1 MKTNNFL
8 LVLVP
13 VILLLLA
20 GCQGNPAVPGP
31 EQNLVPARPELS
43 TQPHQFLGYFDLVVD
58 NQAQSVELIPVR
70 AADLHLN
77 VTGIFN
83 GLNSVG
89 VVFHPELSDLPNG
102 LVVVDLIITHPFVVN
117 PELSVFD
124 MKAVLYSAGTLT
136 VDTVKFSDVDEPQLL
151 NADGYTR
158 WWNPTE
164 FTNATP
170 FGYIDWKIPHSPVVQ
185 LTATVNPYK
194 LFADVL
200 GPTDT
205 LGPVANEPMDSDE
218 GRAVLRAGSACTRR
232 MEIDFPMSPAQ
243 VIYGI
248 GIDCCWDVP
257 VPNPPSAVPDDFPIQ
272 ANQPEAYRIVMNP
285 VLNSLYYDTGAAKG
299 GGFLEMEIFAYDWQG
314 QQAGNIPD
322 EIASVTLYSPG
333 MWTGGIAATYNS
345 ESSKFAKYTAD
356 LTGTAI
362 PTHTG
367 PIQIFAKVQ
376 SVGGTYNQ
384 VGQPAPTGPL
394 SSWQAL
400 TLDIPEITCDGDSNN
415 AWNEGLSITPGT
427 PIFDQICDVG
437 DNSDYFFFT
446 IPANHEITGNLRME
460 CSAANI
466 SLGLYDNVMPTP
478 NLIQDVTV
486 TGGTGTIPVDTLG
499 LHPGTYNI
507 WVHNAGT
514 ETAPYKL
521 ELTGEIN
528 EIPPVNLVEGEYTP
542 DFLYCNPRYVM
553 DSGDYAIMM
562 SNSGLWIFNVSNAQ
576 NPAPVSH
583 VPIIPIMVING
594 VALDGTKLYF
604 LTQYNL
610 VYSINYVDLSDFSS
624 PIVYYDV
631 VTLGQNSQSIEAED
645 DILYVGHQDGID
657 VYTTSPSPES
667 PAFLTSI
674 TVTGI
679 PLKMDML
686 LPDHAN
692 THLVFS
698 IDDIVYS
705 YNVDDPQNIFADGSY
720 AFPSVLYDFSI
731 NYDHIYAAVNGASSQ
746 CHVYSIKQT
755 LGALVEDDN
764 LDLSSYIPGIIF
776 ICATAAQYVIAVSWS
791 WTNPDVVFIDRTD
804 PKALTYEGVA
814 SIDNLASDVVDFS
827 SGDYCV
833 FAQNDCG
840 WSIYDISNSSMEF
853 QFKYNAINSPIES
866 ALIPAEDLL
875 LVLNMPN
882 NDIQQLYSVDLS
894 IPGDIVIADMLEFDD
909 NWIYSLAHNGSIVA
923 TSDDPFKI
931 MLVDFSDP
939 YNLTIV
945 NNFTI
950 SGELQSEPMYI
961 NNNTLYTVVW
971 DGGYVLKA
979 WDITNPLSPVEGAS
993 IVTNGNIPFYAAD
1006 GDYLYV
1012 FDDSVNDL
1020 LIYDITT
1027 PSLPLFIGYI
1037 EVAADEIYDMSI
1049 VNHVLY
1055 MAHSTGLVTYSLA
1068 DPEIP
1073 VQIDEDI
1080 VFTSD
1085 YETCLGANSANA
1097 FMHCDDE
1104 IMPVFL
1110 SLSNPSNPEN
1120 VQTFDYQ
1127 YDYSLGIS
1135 VSEDWLC
1142 FMSGYYGPRIYQLY

>member
-1 MKTNNFL
+1 MKTKNYL
-8 LVLVP
+8 LVFVP
-13 VILLLLA
+13 VIWLLLV
-20 GCQGNPAVPGP
+20 GCQGNPTIPRPA
-31 EQNLVPARPELS
+31 QDLVPQRQELS
-43 TQPHQFLGYFDLVVD
+43 TQPHQFLGYFDLVID
-58 NQAQSVELIPVR
+58 KEAQSVELLPARTSDI
-70 AADLHLN
+70 HLN
-77 VTGIFN
+77 LTGIFN
-83 GLNSVG
+83 AFNSVG
-89 VVFHPELSDLPNG
+89 LVFQPGLSDLPNG
-102 LVVVDLIITHPFVVN
+102 LVVVDFVITHPFPNN
-117 PELSVFD
+117 PELSAFD
-124 MKAVLYSAGTLT
+124 MKAILYSAGTLVIGAVT
-136 VDTVKFSDVDEPQLL
+136 LSDVDEPQLL
-151 NADGYTR
+151 NADGYTQ
-158 WWNPTE
+158 WWNPIE

-170 FGYIDWKIPHSPVVQ
+170 FGYIESEIPHSPVGQ

-243 VIYGI
+243 VVYGI

-272 ANQPEAYRIVMNP
+272 ANQPEAYRIHMNP

-299 GGFLEMEIFAYDWQG
+299 GGLLEMEVFAWDWQG
-314 QQAGNIPD
+314 QQAGNIHS
-322 EIASVTLYSPG
+322 EIDSIKLYSPG
-333 MWTGGIAATYNS
+333 MWTGGIAATYDS
-345 ESSKFAKYTAD
+345 DTGVFAKYVVD
-356 LTGTAI
+356 LTGTAV
-362 PTHTG
+362 PTHVG
-367 PIQIFAKVQ
+367 PVKIFARVQ
-376 SVGGTYNQ
+376 SINGSYNQ

-400 TLDIPEITCDGDSNN
+400 TLDIPEITCDGDINN
-415 AWNEGLSITPGT
+415 VWAEAVEIIPGT

-437 DNSDYFFFT
+437 DDNDYFFFT

-466 SLGLYDNVMPTP
+466 NLGLYDGTMPTP
-478 NLIQDVTV
+478 NLIQEVTV
-486 TGGTGTIPVDTLG
+486 TGGIGTIPVETLG
-499 LHPGTYNI
+499 LNPGTYNI

-514 ETAPYKL
+514 EIAPYKL
-521 ELTGEIN
+521 ELTGEII

-553 DSGDYAIMM
+553 DSGDYSIMM
-562 SNSGLWIFNVSNAQ
+562 SNSGLWIFNLSDVL

-624 PIVYYDV
+624 PTVYYDV

-645 DILYVGHQDGID
+645 DILYVGYQDGID

-667 PAFLTSI
+667 PAFLTSF
-674 TVTGI
+674 TVAGF
-679 PLKMDML
+679 PLNMDML
-686 LPDHAN
+686 LPGQAS
-692 THLVFS
+692 THLVFLV
-698 IDDIVYS
+698 DDIIYS

-720 AFPSVLYDFSI
+720 IFPDGLYDFSI
-731 NYDHIYAAVNGASSQ
+731 NYDHIYAAVNGPLDQ

-755 LGALVEDDN
+755 MGALVEDDN

-776 ICATAAQYVIAVSWS
+776 ICATEGQYVIAVSWS

-804 PKALTYEGVA
+804 PKALTYEGAA
-814 SIDNLASDVVDFS
+814 SIDNLASDVVDIS
-827 SGDYCV
+827 SGDNCV

-840 WSIYDISNSSMEF
+840 WSIYDISAPSMDF
-853 QFKYNAINSPIES
+853 QYKYNAINSPTES
-866 ALIPAEDLL
+866 ALIPADDLL

-882 NDIQQLYSVDLS
+882 NDLQQLYSVDLS
-894 IPGDIVIADMLEFDD
+894 VPGNIVIADMLEFDN
-909 NWIYSLAHNGSIVA
+909 NWIYSIAHNGSIVA
-923 TSDDPFKI
+923 TSDDPYKI

-939 YNLTIV
+939 YNLTVV

-961 NNNTLYTVVW
+961 NNNTLYTIVW

-979 WDITNPLSPVEGAS
+979 WDITNPLSPVEGGS
-993 IVTNGNIPFYAAD
+993 LVIGDVIQYYAAD

-1012 FDDSVNDL
+1012 YNSSYSEL
-1020 LIYDITT
+1020 TILDITT
-1027 PSLPLFIGYI
+1027 PSVPSFIGSI
-1037 EVAADEIYDMSI
+1037 EITADEIYDMCI

-1055 MAHSTGLVTYSLA
+1055 VAHSTGLLTYSLA
-1068 DPEIP
+1068 DHENPS
-1073 VQIDEDI
+1073 QIDEDI
-1080 VFTSD
+1080 IFPSD
-1085 YETCLGANSANA
+1085 YETCLDANSANA
-1097 FMHCDDE
+1097 FMHCDDV

-1127 YDYSLGIS
+1127 YDYSLDIS
-1135 VSEDWLC
+1135 ASDDWLC